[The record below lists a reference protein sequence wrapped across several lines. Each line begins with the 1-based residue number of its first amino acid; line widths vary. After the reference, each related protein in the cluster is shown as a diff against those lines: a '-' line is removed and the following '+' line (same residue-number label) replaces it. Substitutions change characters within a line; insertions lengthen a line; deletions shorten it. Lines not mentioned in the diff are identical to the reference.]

1 MVFEVYCLPRLLSA
15 NPLSN
20 PVSIWITVPMTQN
33 KRPAHGNEHLGKKG
47 EARFTEICNDA
58 ELACNPSVAMDK
70 RSRQFLTA
78 AFAKP

>member
-1 MVFEVYCLPRLLSA
+1 
-15 NPLSN
+15 
-20 PVSIWITVPMTQN
+20 MTQN